1 MITFFRN
8 FNHHWKGRE
17 QNENFHIFV
26 PNILSGIIALFV
38 EEEIISF

>member
-8 FNHHWKGRE
+8 FNHHWKRRE